1 MLTSWLGRT
10 QGSTW
15 AHLACAEKGKLR
27 DRKWQ
32 FNNFTLQNQVN
43 QAELNIFGILSLSR
57 LSAHFAFLSVY
68 SNFDSISSKICESNS
83 KSWAKFKIT
92 KYFLC
97 CEIEKFNMNYLWK
110 DWRQRPF
117 RWVFSLFSIAKK
129 RYRMPF
135 RAKFGFLT
143 PFFSLSLME
152 KSAPHLRVDV
162 SYQPNHFIDTV
173 CVCCLSHSMSV
184 YYSKLEIEST
194 YFKVYTHLLVG
205 ISLVRKTKIYRF
217 RYVCVRVLVCV
228 SFETL
233 SHWMFSE
240 ANGDPCILLSI

>member
-57 LSAHFAFLSVY
+57 LSAHFVFLSVY

-143 PFFSLSLME
+143 PFFSLSHGKKCTTLE
-152 KSAPHLRVDV
+152 GGCKLSTKPFYWYSVRLLSVSFDV
-162 SYQPNHFIDTV
+162 SV
-173 CVCCLSHSMSV
+173 
-184 YYSKLEIEST
+184 
-194 YFKVYTHLLVG
+194 LL
-205 ISLVRKTKIYRF
+205 
-217 RYVCVRVLVCV
+217 
-228 SFETL
+228 
-233 SHWMFSE
+233 
-240 ANGDPCILLSI
+240 